1 MQFTCICEGCNIQPM
16 NTAPADPADPADHVL
31 PCVLMRAGTSRG
43 PFFLR
48 DWLPADEAARN
59 ELLVGAIGAS
69 DLLQVDGVG
78 GGSSLTSKV
87 AIVSRSA
94 EPGCDVDYLFA
105 QVGVGP
111 QSVDTRPNCGNMLS
125 GVGPFAI
132 EQGLV
137 RATDGQTRLR
147 VFNVNTRSRIDVTVQ
162 TPGGRVTYE
171 GQTGIDRVA
180 GRAAAVQLEFL
191 DAWGAVTG
199 SVFPTGRRI
208 DTVLGVPMT
217 CIDAAMPLMIIQ
229 AHSLG
234 LQGHETPAEL
244 DANPALLQRLE
255 SLRCAA
261 GELMGLGDVRTSV
274 VPKPVVVSAGDDAHS
289 ITSRYFTPR
298 RCHASHAVTGAIGVS
313 AAFALPGTVASS
325 ALQEPG
331 ARSVAV
337 LHPQGRIQVDVVIEG
352 QGEQA
357 AIRRAALV
365 RTARKIFQ
373 GELHIP
379 AYVFSKPLPRLL
391 SGALHGALPGALH
404 GAPAPSPSP
413 VEGFP
418 LCAAPGAALSSTTTG
433 DKNMHPKL
441 WAPLIAAASL
451 AAATSALAFPTRTI
465 TIVVPTAAGGGNDAM
480 ARTIAQKLGPL
491 LGQTVIIDNRAGA
504 NGSIASEFVARA
516 TPDGHTLMLGY
527 IATHAMNPAL
537 QKLRYDPVTDFEP
550 VGLVGY
556 SPTLMV
562 ASGVAPIKDVKDL
575 VAQLKAKPDK
585 FAYASAGNGTA
596 PHFAAELFK
605 LSTGVQ
611 MLGVPYKGAAPAV
624 SDTIGGQTHVMFPSL
639 FTGVPH
645 VKSGKLKA
653 LAIAG
658 PKRSALLPDV
668 PTLKEMGVD
677 GVDVQQWYA
686 LFAPAKTPKAVV
698 DQLNKALNQVLNDKE
713 VIQRIEG
720 HGADVETS
728 SPEQLAALV
737 KAEGI
742 KWRGVVQKARLTAD

>member
-1 MQFTCICEGCNIQPM
+1 MGRSATMRAMHPI
-16 NTAPADPADPADHVL
+16 TV

-48 DWLPADEAARN
+48 SWLPAGDEARDQA
-59 ELLVGAIGAS
+59 LIGAIGAS

-78 GGSSLTSKV
+78 GGSTLTSKV
-87 AIVSRSA
+87 AIVSASTQ
-94 EPGCDVDYLFA
+94 PDCDVDYLFA
-105 QVGVGP
+105 QVGVG
-111 QSVDTRPNCGNMLS
+111 QQGVDTRPNCGNMLS

-137 RATDGQTRLR
+137 QAALGQTRVR
-147 VFNVNTRSRIDVTVQ
+147 VYNVNTRSRIDVTVQ
-162 TPGGRVTYE
+162 TPGGKVTYE
-171 GQTGIDRVA
+171 GQTGIDGVA
-180 GRAAAVQLEFL
+180 GTAAAIQLEFL

-199 SVFPTGRRI
+199 SVFPTGHRI
-208 DTVLGVPMT
+208 DTIDGVPLT
-217 CIDAAMPLMIIQ
+217 CIDAAMPLMIVK
-229 AHSLG
+229 AMSLG
-234 LQGHETPAEL
+234 ITGREAPAEL
-244 DANPALLQRLE
+244 DNNRELMQRIE
-255 SLRCAA
+255 KLRCAA
-261 GELMGLGDVRTSV
+261 GLLMGLGDVSASV
-274 VPKPVVVSAGDDAHS
+274 IPKPVLVSAGHDDNS

-325 ALQEPG
+325 ATPRSG
-331 ARSVAV
+331 ARTVSV
-337 LHPQGRIQVDVVIEG
+337 LHPQGRIDVAIEIEG
-352 QGEQA
+352 AGEQA

-365 RTARKIFQ
+365 RTARKILQ
-373 GELHIP
+373 GDLQIP
-379 AYVFSKPLPRLL
+379 GYVFSKSPDIQTPGDKTMNPVQTLAATLL
-391 SGALHGALPGALH
+391 ATTLVAA
-404 GAPAPSPSP
+404 APA
-413 VEGFP
+413 
-418 LCAAPGAALSSTTTG
+418 
-433 DKNMHPKL
+433 
-441 WAPLIAAASL
+441 
-451 AAATSALAFPTRTI
+451 ALAFPTKTI
-465 TIVVPTAAGGGNDAM
+465 TIVVPTAAGGGNDSM

-491 LGQTVIIDNRAGA
+491 LGQTIIIDNRAGA

-537 QKLRYDPVTDFEP
+537 QKLRYDPVADFEP
-550 VGLVGY
+550 IGLVGY

-562 ASGVAPIKDVKDL
+562 ASARAPIKDVKDL
-575 VAQLKAKPDK
+575 IAQLKAKPDK

-605 LSTGVQ
+605 LNAGVE

-624 SDTIGGQTHVMFPSL
+624 NDTIGGATQVMFPSL

-645 VKSGKLKA
+645 VKAGRLTG

-658 PKRSALLPDV
+658 PKRSALLPNV

-698 DQLNKALNQVLNDKE
+698 EQINKALVQVLNDKE
-713 VIQRIEG
+713 VIKRIEEN
-720 HGADVETS
+720 GADVETS
-728 SPEQLAALV
+728 TPEQLGTLV
-737 KAEGI
+737 KSELV
-742 KWRGVVQKARLTAD
+742 KWKGVVQKAKLTAD